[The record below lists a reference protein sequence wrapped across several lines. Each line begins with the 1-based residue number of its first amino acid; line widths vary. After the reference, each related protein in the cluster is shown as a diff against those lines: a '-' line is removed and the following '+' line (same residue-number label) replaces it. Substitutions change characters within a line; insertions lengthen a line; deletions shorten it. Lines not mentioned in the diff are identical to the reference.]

1 MKKEFQKSQFF
12 AIYTRQSRES
22 GLDMNSCQAQY
33 DICLNHAKKHR
44 PCIYWVAECFDDEGF
59 SGATLDIPALN
70 RLREQI
76 KEKRFTHVFIT
87 YLDRLSRSLTDTV
100 MLLEEFQKAGI
111 KLHVVKMPQF
121 NTDAKG
127 NFLSSLLASFAEFE
141 RDLIKDRIASSR
153 EHLKAYG
160 RRLAGRI
167 PFGYDTDH
175 ATKQLIINKKEAVQ
189 VQKIFAMACE
199 GRTPSEITAII
210 NKRGWRTKKHIAQS
224 SGKVSGYNRWLP
236 RQIGAMLRN
245 PVYIGKFKDGNF
257 VRHGGHEAI
266 IETVQFEK
274 VQQIIDGRRTKNIYG
289 KRSKRKHEEFLL
301 RGKIICPKCGR
312 KLTTDTANKKQTDGK
327 SRITYRYYR
336 CRSTA
341 GGKPPC
347 KDVRYSAY
355 ELERFVCDAM
365 RDAKFWQKL
374 KKAMPDETDTLNRM
388 FTIWSL
394 LDESVR
400 QEFIPDIIE
409 EIRLTEKD
417 QIEISCYSDLLIRF
431 PVSEG
436 LPETD

>member
-1 MKKEFQKSQFF
+1 MRKKFQKSQFY

-44 PCIYWVAECFDDEGF
+44 PYIYWIAERFDDEGF
-59 SGATLDIPALN
+59 SGATLDRPALN

-76 KEKRFTHVFIT
+76 KERRFTHVFIT
-87 YLDRLSRSLTDTV
+87 YLDRLSRSLTDTA

-121 NTDAKG
+121 NTDAQG

-167 PFGYDTDH
+167 PFGYDTDP
-175 ATKQLIINKKEAVQ
+175 ATKQLIINKKEAAQ
-189 VQKIFAMACE
+189 VQKIFAMAFE
-199 GRTPSEITAII
+199 GKTPSEITAII

-224 SGKVSGYNRWLP
+224 SGKASGNNHWLP

-245 PVYIGKFKDGNF
+245 PVYIGKFKDGNSA
-257 VRHGGHEAI
+257 RHGGHEAI
-266 IETVQFEK
+266 IETDQFEK
-274 VQQIIDGRRTKNIYG
+274 VQQIIDGRRTKDVYG
-289 KRSKRKHEEFLL
+289 KRSKRKHDKFLL

-312 KLTTDTANKKQTDGK
+312 KLTTDTANKKQTDGTGG
-327 SRITYRYYR
+327 ITYRYYR

-365 RDAKFWQKL
+365 GDIKFWQKL
-374 KKAMPDETDTLNRM
+374 NKVMPDEADTPNRM

-394 LDESVR
+394 LDNSIR
-400 QEFIPDIIE
+400 HEFIPDIIE
-409 EIRLTEKD
+409 EIRLTGKG
-417 QIEISCYSDLLIRF
+417 QIQISCYSDLLSRF
-431 PVSEG
+431 PVFE
-436 LPETD
+436 E